1 VDDDLTTAPAP
12 SAGLRA
18 SLSLLR
24 RNRDFRALFFASV
37 ISLGGDWF
45 LWVAINGLIYVET
58 RKALYVGLAILA
70 QEFAFFLASPIGGV
84 LADRLDRRK
93 LMIVCDLARALIC
106 VAFLLVGS
114 ETLWLAYVLL
124 PLLAAFA
131 APFDPAF
138 SAATPNVVDPED
150 LAAAN
155 ALNGSLWGTM
165 LAVGAGLGG
174 VISAAF
180 GADTAFLVDA
190 VSFLVSAALL
200 SSIRRRFSESRRE
213 HTEHPGAVEATR
225 ETWRFA
231 RRDHR
236 VLSLLAVKFGFGA
249 AAGLLALIPV
259 MALDV
264 FASGNVG
271 FGILMA
277 ARGVGALIGPFL
289 GHRIAGPG
297 HRQLFPAIGL
307 SLAVFGLGYMA
318 VILVHAG
325 LWLQVYGAGVTVRF
339 GEPMDPPGPTPKER
353 RAFNEVLHQR
363 LPVEPVAP
371 FARQNRGLA
380 AALQQKVE
388 LARQKYPIDQSFGP
402 VTAGTRHGRGPTGLQ
417 PFRYHAWR
425 GNLSREEVRDDP
437 HSHNRR
443 GGNRG
448 GVARTAAPLRP
459 QAGSISGFRPFVVDR
474 NIRHFLWYGG
484 VAGDGLRSV
493 GVSPPSKSVCSIL
506 PIAICG
512 PGFPQYLPGYGAPAL
527 RFAPPR

>member
-1 VDDDLTTAPAP
+1 VDDQTTAPVP

-58 RKALYVGLAILA
+58 GKAVYVGLAILA

-84 LADRLDRRK
+84 LADRVDRRK

-106 VAFLLVGS
+106 VAFLLVGRD
-114 ETLWLAYVLL
+114 TIWLAYVLL
-124 PLLAAFA
+124 PLLASFA

-150 LAAAN
+150 LPAAN

-174 VISAAF
+174 IISAEF
-180 GADTAFLVDA
+180 GADTAFIVNA

-200 SSIRRRFSESRRE
+200 SSIRRRFSESRKE
-213 HTEHPGAVEATR
+213 AVEHPSAIEATR

-259 MALDV
+259 MAIEV
-264 FASGNVG
+264 FESGNVG

-277 ARGVGALIGPFL
+277 SRGVGALIGPFL

-297 HRQLFPAIGL
+297 HRRLFPAIGL

-318 VILVHAG
+318 LGVAPSLAIAAVTICVAHLG
-325 LWLQVYGAGVTVRF
+325 GGSQWMLSTYGLQVLVPDHIRGRIFGFDYMLITLSLSLSAVVASAVADQIGAPKTVTI
-339 GEPMDPPGPTPKER
+339 
-353 RAFNEVLHQR
+353 L
-363 LPVEPVAP
+363 
-371 FARQNRGLA
+371 
-380 AALQQKVE
+380 
-388 LARQKYPIDQSFGP
+388 
-402 VTAGTRHGRGPTGLQ
+402 
-417 PFRYHAWR
+417 
-425 GNLSREEVRDDP
+425 
-437 HSHNRR
+437 
-443 GGNRG
+443 G
-448 GVARTAAPLRP
+448 GVALAW
-459 QAGSISGFRPFVVDR
+459 AGVWFVLSRGVRKTGLEGCAEPDPETGSERVPAIS
-474 NIRHFLWYGG
+474 
-484 VAGDGLRSV
+484 
-493 GVSPPSKSVCSIL
+493 
-506 PIAICG
+506 
-512 PGFPQYLPGYGAPAL
+512 
-527 RFAPPR
+527 

>member
-1 VDDDLTTAPAP
+1 VDDTETTAPVP
-12 SAGLRA
+12 GAGLRA

-45 LWVAINGLIYVET
+45 LWVAINGLIYQAT
-58 RKALYVGLAILA
+58 GKALYVGLAILA

-84 LADRLDRRK
+84 LADRVDRRK
-93 LMIVCDLARALIC
+93 LMIVCDLARAIIC
-106 VAFLLVGS
+106 VAFLLVGPD
-114 ETLWLAYVLL
+114 TLWLAYVLL
-124 PLLAAFA
+124 PLLASFA

-138 SAATPNVVDPED
+138 SAATPNVVEPED
-150 LAAAN
+150 LPAAN

-174 VISAAF
+174 LISAKF
-180 GADTAFLVDA
+180 GADTAFIVNA

-200 SSIRRRFSESRRE
+200 SSIRRRFSEARKE
-213 HTEHPGAVEATR
+213 TTEHPSAIEATR

-264 FASGNVG
+264 FDSGNVG

-297 HRQLFPAIGL
+297 HRRLFPAIGL

-318 VILVHAG
+318 LGAAPSLAIAAVTICVAHLG
-325 LWLQVYGAGVTVRF
+325 GGSQWMLSTYGLQVLVPDHIRGRIFGFDYMLITLSLSVSAVVASAVADQIGAPITVTI
-339 GEPMDPPGPTPKER
+339 
-353 RAFNEVLHQR
+353 L
-363 LPVEPVAP
+363 
-371 FARQNRGLA
+371 
-380 AALQQKVE
+380 
-388 LARQKYPIDQSFGP
+388 
-402 VTAGTRHGRGPTGLQ
+402 
-417 PFRYHAWR
+417 
-425 GNLSREEVRDDP
+425 
-437 HSHNRR
+437 
-443 GGNRG
+443 G
-448 GVARTAAPLRP
+448 GVALAWAGAWFVLSRRVRKTGLDGFAEPDAD
-459 QAGSISGFRPFVVDR
+459 AGSEPVPSIS
-474 NIRHFLWYGG
+474 
-484 VAGDGLRSV
+484 
-493 GVSPPSKSVCSIL
+493 
-506 PIAICG
+506 
-512 PGFPQYLPGYGAPAL
+512 
-527 RFAPPR
+527 

>member
-1 VDDDLTTAPAP
+1 LDDQTTAPVP

-58 RKALYVGLAILA
+58 GKAVYVGLAILA

-84 LADRLDRRK
+84 LADRVDRRK
-93 LMIVCDLARALIC
+93 LMIVCDLARAVIC
-106 VAFLLVGS
+106 VAFLLVGRD
-114 ETLWLAYVLL
+114 TIWLAYVLL

-150 LAAAN
+150 LPAAN

-174 VISAAF
+174 IISAEF
-180 GADTAFLVDA
+180 GADTAFIVNA

-200 SSIRRRFSESRRE
+200 SSIRRRFSESRKE
-213 HTEHPGAVEATR
+213 AVEHPSAIEATR

-259 MALDV
+259 MAIEV
-264 FASGNVG
+264 FESGNVG

-277 ARGVGALIGPFL
+277 SRGVGALIGPFL
-289 GHRIAGPG
+289 GHRIAGPS
-297 HRQLFPAIGL
+297 HRRLFPAIGL

-318 VILVHAG
+318 LGVAPSLAIAAVTICVAHLG
-325 LWLQVYGAGVTVRF
+325 GGSQWMLSTYGLQVLVPDHIRGRIFGFDYMLITLSLSLSAVVASAVADQIGAPKTVTI
-339 GEPMDPPGPTPKER
+339 
-353 RAFNEVLHQR
+353 L
-363 LPVEPVAP
+363 
-371 FARQNRGLA
+371 
-380 AALQQKVE
+380 
-388 LARQKYPIDQSFGP
+388 
-402 VTAGTRHGRGPTGLQ
+402 
-417 PFRYHAWR
+417 
-425 GNLSREEVRDDP
+425 
-437 HSHNRR
+437 
-443 GGNRG
+443 G
-448 GVARTAAPLRP
+448 GVALAW
-459 QAGSISGFRPFVVDR
+459 AGVWFVLSRGVRKTGLEGCAEPDPETGSERVPAIS
-474 NIRHFLWYGG
+474 
-484 VAGDGLRSV
+484 
-493 GVSPPSKSVCSIL
+493 
-506 PIAICG
+506 
-512 PGFPQYLPGYGAPAL
+512 
-527 RFAPPR
+527 